1 MTETDVKSRAR
12 RRELKW
18 APALAA
24 LFAGGAPSAMAGSID
39 TGNEEVELRVDLTA
53 RYNLGRRVQR
63 QDPAILLNQN
73 ADDGD
78 RNFGRHSTVNNRVDL
93 LSEMDFVYRKRFGA
107 RMSAAGWYDR
117 AYSSGFDNSSIGT
130 SNHLENGMPAMGLS
144 PYAKRYY
151 AGPSGELL
159 DAFVFGTFDLGGVPV
174 SMRAGR
180 HVVTWGEALLGG
192 GATHGVGYAQSP
204 LDGAKALSSPGI
216 EAKELYR
223 PLTQLSASV
232 QATPELSFAA
242 QYFLKWEASR
252 GSEAGTYL
260 GSSDA
265 LQFGGESLIVDG
277 GTRVLRGR
285 DISARDRGDWGVA
298 ARWSPRWL
306 DGTLGLYVR
315 NFSDRLPQVILDKGA
330 NEYLLAYASNI
341 KLYGLSLSKDI
352 GGASVGFDLNYRRN
366 MPLSSDAATVA
377 SSADYPRPGQ
387 VLGSRGN
394 TWHAVLNAM
403 GSTGPTPLYDSL
415 GWSTEL
421 TWNRWASV
429 TQGASLFKG
438 RDGYT
443 EIDRVDKTAV
453 GFAINLT
460 PTWYQVLPGANL
472 SMPLSYSRGLRGNS
486 AVTGGGNRGAGS
498 WAAGLA
504 LELSGRHSFELKYVG
519 YFGRYVTDA
528 TGAASVANGGT
539 ALLKDRGAVFFTFKT
554 SL

>member
-1 MTETDVKSRAR
+1 
-12 RRELKW
+12 
-18 APALAA
+18 
-24 LFAGGAPSAMAGSID
+24 MAGSIA
-39 TGNEEVELRVDLTA
+39 TGNEEIELRVDLTT
-53 RYNLGRRVQR
+53 RYNLGRRVER
-63 QDPAILLNQN
+63 QAPAILLNQN

-78 RNFGRHSTVNNRVDL
+78 RNFGRNSTVNNRVDL

-107 RMSAAGWYDR
+107 RVSASGWYDQ
-117 AYSSGFDNSSIGT
+117 AYRGGFDNTSVGT
-130 SNHLENGMPAMGLS
+130 SNHLKNGTPATGLS

-151 AGPSGELL
+151 AGPSGEFL

-174 SMRAGR
+174 SARAGR

-216 EAKELYR
+216 EAKELFR
-223 PLTQLSASV
+223 PLTQLSTSV

-242 QYFLKWEASR
+242 QYFLKWEQSR
-252 GSEAGTYL
+252 GAEAGTYL
-260 GSSDA
+260 GASDA
-265 LQFGGESLIVDG
+265 MQFGGESLILG
-277 GTRVLRGR
+277 NTRVLRGR
-285 DISARDRGDWGVA
+285 DITPRGRGDWGLA
-298 ARWSPRWL
+298 TRWSPQWL
-306 DGTLGLYVR
+306 DGTMGFYVR
-315 NFSDRLPQVILDKGA
+315 NFSDRLPQVILNTGT
-330 NEYLLAYASNI
+330 NEYLLAFASDI
-341 KLYGLSLSKDI
+341 KLYGFSLAKDI

-366 MPLSSDAATVA
+366 MPLSSDVATVA
-377 SSADYPRPGQ
+377 SSAGYPAPGQ
-387 VLGSRGN
+387 VPGARGN
-394 TWHAVLNAM
+394 TWHAALNAM
-403 GSTGPTPLYDSL
+403 GSTGPTPLFDSL

-443 EIDRVDKTAV
+443 EIDRVDKTAI

-486 AVTGGGNRGAGS
+486 AVTGGGNQGAGS
-498 WAAGLA
+498 WSAGLA
-504 LELSGRHSFELKYVG
+504 LDLSGRHSLELKYVG

-528 TGAASVANGGT
+528 TGAASAANGGT